1 MCRSIVDSTPITPA
15 MLLLQCSVMLNPQLL
30 QQLLCNPSKAK
41 GCYMPLLTIDC
52 AAWPTFSSVE
62 FFGRLMAGE
71 NKTLVLGRVL
81 VPKLRSLAVER
92 TRAV

>member
-1 MCRSIVDSTPITPA
+1 
-15 MLLLQCSVMLNPQLL
+15 
-30 QQLLCNPSKAK
+30 
-41 GCYMPLLTIDC
+41 MPLLTIDC